1 MELILAVVIILI
13 GYLSGKAVEKKHYS
27 SIRKREALTRK
38 FPVTGVKALPQ
49 SAVAGDLVVGHVVLS
64 PDSFKSFLMGFYD
77 FFGGRIRSYE
87 SLLDRARREAILR
100 MKEQA
105 IAKNAKMVI
114 NMKLEEVPINKDQ
127 RKQTLAVV
135 MVAYGTAIYA

>member
-1 MELILAVVIILI
+1 MELIIAAVIVLI
-13 GYLSGKAVEKKHYS
+13 GYLTGTAVEKKHYK

-38 FPVTGVKALPQ
+38 FPITGLKVVPK

-64 PDSFKSFLMGFYD
+64 PDSFKSFLLGFYS

-100 MKEQA
+100 MKEAA

-114 NMKLEEVPINKDQ
+114 NMKLEEIPLNKDQ
-127 RKQTLAVV
+127 QKQTITVV
-135 MVAYGTAIYA
+135 LVAYGTAIYT